1 MKVLITGASG
11 FIGRAVVSR
20 LAADGHEVFA
30 GARSPL
36 SGLPAAAIQV
46 RMNTLG
52 SDADPLVDPPTID
65 VVVHA
70 AARVHVMR
78 EASGDP
84 LALFRRV
91 NVDGSLALARQARAA
106 GARRLVYLSSVK
118 VLGES
123 SPPGHPLSEDSEP
136 SPADAYGISK
146 LEAETALG
154 AFCSDTGMELVII
167 RPPLVYGPGVRA
179 NFERLMQ
186 AIARRRPLPF
196 GRLND
201 NRRSFVALEN
211 LVDLI
216 ATCID
221 HPAAAG
227 RMFLVSDG
235 EDLSTAALVR
245 RLARA
250 LGVRPRL
257 LPVPVGALRFAG
269 VAVGRQDAV
278 QRLCGSLQVDIGAAR
293 RALGWKPPRT
303 VDEGLARA
311 AAQFLRGDGA

>member
-1 MKVLITGASG
+1 MKILVTGASG

-20 LAADGHEVFA
+20 LAADGREVLA
-30 GARSPL
+30 GARTPL
-36 SGLPAAAIQV
+36 SGLPPSVVQV

-52 SDADPLVDPPTID
+52 GDSDPLVDPPAVD

-78 EASGDP
+78 ETTTDP
-84 LALFRRV
+84 LTLFRRV
-91 NVDGSLALARQARAA
+91 NVEGTLALARQTRVV
-106 GARRLVYLSSVK
+106 GARRLVYLSSIK

-123 SPPGHPLSEDSEP
+123 SFPGQPLREDAAP
-136 SPADAYGISK
+136 PADAYGISK
-146 LEAETALG
+146 LEAERELDAL
-154 AFCSDTGMELVII
+154 CSGNGMELVII
-167 RPPLVYGPGVRA
+167 RPPLVYGLGVKA
-179 NFERLMQ
+179 NFERLML

-196 GRLND
+196 GRLDD
-201 NRRSFVALEN
+201 NRRSLVALEN

-227 RMFLVSDG
+227 RTFLVSDG

-257 LPVPVGALRFAG
+257 LPVPVRALQFAG
-269 VAVGRQDAV
+269 VAVGRRNAV
-278 QRLCGSLQVDIGAAR
+278 QRLCGSLQVDIGAAHR
-293 RALGWKPPRT
+293 DLGWKPPRT
-303 VDEGLARA
+303 VDEGLASA
-311 AAQFLRGDGA
+311 AAQFLRGDCA

>member
-1 MKVLITGASG
+1 MKILVTGASG

-20 LAADGHEVFA
+20 LAADRRDVLA
-30 GARSPL
+30 GARTPL
-36 SGLPAAAIQV
+36 SGLPASVIQV

-52 SDADPLVDPPTID
+52 SDADPLVDPPAID

-78 EASGDP
+78 ETTTDP
-84 LALFRRV
+84 LTLFRRV
-91 NVDGSLALARQARAA
+91 NVEGSLALARQARAA

-123 SPPGHPLSEDSEP
+123 SSPGQPLREDSER

-146 LEAETALG
+146 LEAESALD
-154 AFCSDTGMELVII
+154 AFCTDSGMELVII
-167 RPPLVYGPGVRA
+167 RPPLVYGPGVGA
-179 NFERLMQ
+179 NFERLMR
-186 AIARRRPLPF
+186 AVARRRPLPF
-196 GRLND
+196 GRLDD

-216 ATCID
+216 DTCID

-227 RMFLVSDG
+227 RTFLVGDG

-257 LPVPVGALRFAG
+257 LPVPVWLLQFAG

-278 QRLCGSLQVDIGAAR
+278 RRLCGSLQVDIGAAR
-293 RALGWKPPRT
+293 RALGWVPPRT

-311 AAQFLRGDGA
+311 AAQFLQEERA